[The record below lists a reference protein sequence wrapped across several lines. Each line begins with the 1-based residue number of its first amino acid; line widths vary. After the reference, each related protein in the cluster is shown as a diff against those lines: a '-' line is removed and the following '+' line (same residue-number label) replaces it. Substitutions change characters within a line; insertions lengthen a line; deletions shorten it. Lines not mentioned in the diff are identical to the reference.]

1 MHYMG
6 GKYSVRKP
14 IAKIIRNCKIRGGT
28 NTFVSLFCGALNI
41 ESEVAKDFERV
52 ICNDKH
58 KYLISMLQVVQQGF
72 ELPDSISR
80 EEYYYIKEHKDE
92 MTELA
97 GFVGFGCAF
106 GGKWFSG
113 YAQNNKSHNYC
124 AEAKRGLLRK
134 LSMMPNAEFICND
147 YRDVIIPDSAIVYC
161 DPPYEGV
168 TGYGGTGKF
177 DSAEFWQYMR
187 ELSSRC
193 TVLISETSAPEDFK
207 AIWEHKKKRTLNDD
221 STAYFDVVEKVF
233 VYNG

>member
-1 MHYMG
+1 
-6 GKYSVRKP
+6 
-14 IAKIIRNCKIRGGT
+14 
-28 NTFVSLFCGALNI
+28 
-41 ESEVAKDFERV
+41 
-52 ICNDKH
+52 
-58 KYLISMLQVVQQGF
+58 MLQVVQQGF